1 MRKIF
6 IVARREFIEMVKT
19 KAFLFGVFLVP
30 VIIGVFIFFS
40 QRLQRQMVSGPQP
53 TKTVAVADLSGELAA
68 ELEPLFQQHNESHA
82 DRQIFL
88 ELVQPGENGLE
99 AQTNQMKER
108 VRSRQLAGYLVIP
121 KDVLEGN
128 ALHDGGRSQYYAR
141 GDSLADGK
149 VFQTVRNLL
158 NNAVVNRRCIHRG
171 LSPQVIKDIRKYVPV
186 DQMEVTAQQT
196 KKQDAFPARMMVP
209 FFFLF
214 MMFAGM
220 IGANQHLL
228 TSVIEEKNSR
238 VMEVILSSVSPMQF
252 MAGKI
257 LGLVA
262 VSLSTVF
269 IWGLAA
275 YAAAAYY
282 GMADL
287 VNCTNVGYFLVYF
300 ILGFL
305 LFSSI
310 FAAIGAACNTL
321 KEAQSFMTP
330 VMLIIVMPMVGWMY
344 FSQNP
349 NGFWSV
355 VCSFIPPLTPMVMI
369 LRLAARPD
377 IAPLQIFASIALL
390 AASVPV
396 VMWAS
401 AKIFR
406 TGILMYGKPA
416 SLRELCRWVRNK

>member
-1 MRKIF
+1 MRKI
-6 IVARREFIEMVKT
+6 ITIARREFIEMVKT

-53 TKTVAVADLSGELAA
+53 TKTVAVADFSGELAA

-82 DRQIFL
+82 ERQIVL
-88 ELVQPGENGLE
+88 ELVQPDEDGPK
-99 AQTNQMKER
+99 AQTDRMKQR
-108 VRSRQLAGYLVIP
+108 VQSRQLAGYLVIP
-121 KDVLEGN
+121 RDVFEN
-128 ALHDGGRSQYYAR
+128 EGRSQYYAR
-141 GDSLADGK
+141 GDSLADGM
-149 VFQTVRNLL
+149 VFQTVRSLL
-158 NNAVVNRRCIHRG
+158 NNAVVNRRCVDRG
-171 LSPQVIKDIRKYVPV
+171 LSPQVIEEIRKDIPIDKM
-186 DQMEVTAQQT
+186 DVTAQEA
-196 KKQDAFPARMMVP
+196 KKQNAFPTRMMVP

-214 MMFAGM
+214 LMFTGM

-238 VMEVILSSVSPMQF
+238 VMEVILSSVSPLQF
-252 MAGKI
+252 MTGKI

-262 VSLSTVF
+262 VSLSTVC

-275 YAAAAYY
+275 YAAAAYH

-287 VNCTNVGYFLVYF
+287 VSGANVGYFLVYF

-321 KEAQSFMTP
+321 KEAQGFMTP
-330 VMLIIVMPMVGWMY
+330 VMLVLVLPMMGWMY

-355 VCSFIPPLTPMVMI
+355 ACSFIPPLAPMVMI

-377 IAPLQIFASIALL
+377 IAPFQIFASIALL
-390 AASVPV
+390 AASVPL

-416 SLRELCRWVRNK
+416 SLRELCRWVRDK